1 MGKYIQKRLMGL
13 IIVLIGITFFSFMIS
28 NISPVDPAEAFLR
41 RSIQNVSEKQ
51 IQELREEMGLDLP
64 IYRQYLKW
72 ISNALCGDFGES
84 LVSKKPV
91 IEEIAKRFPATLIL
105 VGAALLMIVIITVP
119 IGVLCAVYKDSIFD
133 NLIRVITILGISIP
147 NFWLGFMLLFLFGVW
162 LKLVPIVGYGSMKNV
177 ILPSA
182 TLAVAIA
189 ASSIRLLRSNILENM
204 NKDYVIYARARGI
217 SKRKIIWKHIL
228 INAMSPMVTLFGQTI
243 GYMIAGTAIVES
255 VFSWPGIGRYAVDA
269 IFARD
274 LPVINAYVLIM
285 AAIFVICN
293 SLADIVNARLNPQMI
308 KESGDL

>member
-64 IYRQYLKW
+64 IHRQYLKW

-105 VGAALLMIVIITVP
+105 VGVALLMVVIITVP

-133 NLIRVITILGISIP
+133 NLIRAITILGISIP

-162 LKLVPIVGYGSMKNV
+162 LKLVPVIGYGSMKNV

-228 INAMSPMVTLFGQTI
+228 INAMPPMVTLFGQTI

-308 KESGDL
+308 NESGDL

>member
-1 MGKYIQKRLMGL
+1 MGKYIQKRLMGF
-13 IIVLIGITFFSFMIS
+13 IIVLIVITFLSFIIS

-64 IYRQYLKW
+64 IYRQYFEW

-105 VGAALLMIVIITVP
+105 VGAALLMVVIITVP

-147 NFWLGFMLLFLFGVW
+147 NFWLGFMLLFLFGVC

-228 INAMSPMVTLFGQTI
+228 INAMPPMVTLFGQTI
-243 GYMIAGTAIVES
+243 GYMIGGTAIVES
-255 VFSWPGIGRYAVDA
+255 VFSWPGIGSYAVDA